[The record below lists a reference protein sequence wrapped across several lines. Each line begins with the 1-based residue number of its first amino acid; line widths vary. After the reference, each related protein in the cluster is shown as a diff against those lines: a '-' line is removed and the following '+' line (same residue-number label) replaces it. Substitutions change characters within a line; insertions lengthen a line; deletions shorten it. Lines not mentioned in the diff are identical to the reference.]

1 MYIKHIK
8 KGEIS
13 NLFTEKY
20 ILTDHWGGGRGT
32 RKKDRIKIVGE

>member
-20 ILTDHWGGGRGT
+20 ILTDHGEGGRAQE
-32 RKKDRIKIVGE
+32 KKIGLR

>member
-20 ILTDHWGGGRGT
+20 ILTDHGVRRRGGGGQEKNIGLR
-32 RKKDRIKIVGE
+32 